1 MTLATLQ
8 IWHDFTSL
16 VCTQEV
22 TLWSAVFKLCLSL
35 VLGSIVGLERKRKG
49 QTAGLRTFARRSMG
63 ATLAML
69 ISIYVPQVY
78 LGLKNGDPGRI
89 AAQGVSGIGFL
100 GAGAIIQMKG
110 SVRGLTTA
118 AGIWMVAA
126 IGLAV
131 GVGMYTISIIATALI
146 LIILVPLEH
155 FEHRIKVGAS
165 SRIIRMKVGSVV
177 EDIEEYRKVFL
188 NHNIHLSNVYVGY
201 DYTEEIT
208 LINFVV
214 LMKDKNDDV
223 RLFADLRQINP
234 THSISLANQVNL

>member
-1 MTLATLQ
+1 MLTMSQ
-8 IWHDFTSL
+8 IWDNFTSL
-16 VCTQEV
+16 INVEEV
-22 TLWSAVFKLCLSL
+22 TLVSATFKMCLSL

-49 QTAGLRTFARRSMG
+49 QTAGLRTFALISMG

-89 AAQGVSGIGFL
+89 AAQVVSGIGFL

-131 GVGMYTISIIATALI
+131 GMGMYMISVLATMLI
-146 LIILVPLEH
+146 LFILVPLER
-155 FEHRIKVGAS
+155 FERRIKVGAS
-165 SRIIRMKVGSVV
+165 SRIIRMKVGCVV
-177 EDIEEYRKVFL
+177 EVLDDYREVFKK
-188 NHNIHLSNVYVGY
+188 HKIQLSNVFVGY
-201 DYTEEIT
+201 DYAEEVT
-208 LINFVV
+208 TINFVV
-214 LMKDKNDDV
+214 LMKDKDDDV
-223 RLFADLRQINP
+223 KLFADLRKLNP
-234 THSISLANQVNL
+234 TQSISLANQVNI